1 MPEQLKPFMS
11 LVAKLY
17 LNYGYE
23 YYPLCK
29 YKQEKIDVKE
39 VVRHVNDYL
48 MLLQSYNRL
57 GGKKWHF

>member
-23 YYPLCK
+23 YYPLCR
-29 YKQEKIDVKE
+29 YEQERINVKE
-39 VVRHVNDYL
+39 VVSHVNAL
-48 MLLQSYNRL
+48 TIL
-57 GGKKWHF
+57 

>member
-48 MLLQSYNRL
+48 MFLQANR
-57 GGKKWHF
+57 G

>member
-1 MPEQLKPFMS
+1 MSEELKPFMS

-23 YYPLCK
+23 YYPLCR
-29 YKQEKIDVKE
+29 YEQERINVKE

-48 MLLQSYNRL
+48 MLLQANSR
-57 GGKKWHF
+57 